1 MNSNPH
7 ADNTDG
13 DRTETT
19 DHPQRDPDAAA
30 SHDDGETSRALSRR
44 RFVQATGATAGALA
58 LGGTAVAGAQPLE
71 ETCESFGEIDVGDGD
86 FLLINNDWG
95 ESVEDSGFEMC
106 SWLAEDGSYGYEW
119 TTRPD
124 GGEPNYPQ
132 VLLGTKPWGDDSDV
146 GSFPVQRGDIDELTL
161 EVDIDLNVSGGEWN
175 LAEEWWLMEQPPDQ
189 QIETHTHEIMLVL
202 EWSDEHSHGG
212 VDEPGVWTDQFGN
225 EIDYWTVYSGGG
237 GTDAAFHI
245 FRVSGGLT
253 TGQVDLS
260 EIIDFMSER
269 YGLSEDLWVSGIE
282 VGNEYWGGVQGDVT
296 YNTLDVT
303 VNGTT
308 YESGSDA
315 GDGSD
320 PEPESIEV
328 GEYETQDSTDDGLH
342 NDFTGDGETT
352 HDDVTAFFENLEDE
366 SVQNNPE
373 AFDFAGND
381 EVSFADVVD
390 LLRQV

>member
-146 GSFPVQRGDIDELTL
+146 GSFPRFAFVSPRFPRARKRPSRPSRRPVGSQARAYSVPTRTFGRSERRLRGLSQRRSPRVPSGSRRRGDRR
-161 EVDIDLNVSGGEWN
+161 G
-175 LAEEWWLMEQPPDQ
+175 
-189 QIETHTHEIMLVL
+189 
-202 EWSDEHSHGG
+202 
-212 VDEPGVWTDQFGN
+212 
-225 EIDYWTVYSGGG
+225 
-237 GTDAAFHI
+237 
-245 FRVSGGLT
+245 
-253 TGQVDLS
+253 
-260 EIIDFMSER
+260 
-269 YGLSEDLWVSGIE
+269 
-282 VGNEYWGGVQGDVT
+282 
-296 YNTLDVT
+296 
-303 VNGTT
+303 
-308 YESGSDA
+308 
-315 GDGSD
+315 
-320 PEPESIEV
+320 
-328 GEYETQDSTDDGLH
+328 
-342 NDFTGDGETT
+342 
-352 HDDVTAFFENLEDE
+352 
-366 SVQNNPE
+366 
-373 AFDFAGND
+373 
-381 EVSFADVVD
+381 
-390 LLRQV
+390 